1 MLFAVTSL
9 GSAEPD
15 LCRPAMVASK
25 FASRDLPL
33 EGMNGSEKALCSTG
47 VSPVYCPGSA
57 SEVLV
62 VFGINFDEFSC
73 VQYI

>member
-25 FASRDLPL
+25 FASRDLAL
-33 EGMNGSEKALCSTG
+33 EGINGAEKALCSTG
-47 VSPVYCPGSA
+47 VSPAYCPGSG
-57 SEVLV
+57 SEVKV
-62 VFGINFDEFSC
+62 VFGIKFDEFSC

>member
-15 LCRPAMVASK
+15 RCRPAMVASK

-33 EGMNGSEKALCSTG
+33 EGMNGSEKALCSIG
-47 VSPVYCPGSA
+47 VNVVSCPGSE